1 MLSSPLF
8 HAQIFIIEYYQLAY
22 LDALT
27 LFLPLVA
34 KMAKTS
40 SIVCIWLWCGPYSA
54 GIGIFLLILLEARYS
69 LHGPV
74 LSVSNYT

>member
-1 MLSSPLF
+1 M
-8 HAQIFIIEYYQLAY
+8 HRYIIEYYQLAY

-34 KMAKTS
+34 KMSVTS
-40 SIVCIWLWCGPYSA
+40 SIVCIGCDALYSA

-69 LHGPV
+69 LRGPV